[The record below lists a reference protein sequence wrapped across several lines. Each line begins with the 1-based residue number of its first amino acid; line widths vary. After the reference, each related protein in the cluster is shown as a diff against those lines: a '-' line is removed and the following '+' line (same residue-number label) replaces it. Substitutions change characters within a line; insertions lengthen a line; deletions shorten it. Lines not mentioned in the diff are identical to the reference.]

1 MNIKIHIEHIGG
13 NLSELHDYL
22 KSQESLITS
31 SIEGKTLIDFI
42 DRNADEYPDYPALN
56 TPANS
61 EYSAWDSMSWSE
73 YREVSKNLASGL
85 MSLGLGPGNTAFI
98 MSNNTKEHNIS
109 DLGIVYCGATPST
122 LYKQLKFEQVEYVAN
137 LMEAKVAIVGDLELF
152 EEVNKAKNNCP
163 KLEAIVLID
172 GYEEKKDLDYVY
184 SYDELISKGK
194 EINDKDSS
202 KLDSAISTITP
213 DTLACLIFTSGTTG
227 RPKGV
232 MITHRNVLWTIESL
246 FGQIITAGKYPRIVS
261 YLPMAHIAARAGDH
275 YQAIYRTGQIFP
287 VPVLE
292 DMRDALP
299 TIKPSVFLAV
309 PRVWEK
315 FKAGLEARI
324 EENPKKDLIEK
335 AIANG
340 LEKVEYEQKG
350 ENVPLGIKIKDR
362 LFAKLVFSKFKDGLG
377 ITDTEY
383 FVTAAAPMNQ
393 DVHKWFHAIG
403 IDVTEIYGMTE
414 DTGPATIGVPGN
426 AAESFSK
433 RLKADGISIPSVL
446 NPIGKVGI
454 PIPGTEVKIM
464 DDGELCIKGNHV
476 AQGYYKSEEQTAETF
491 DEDGWLHTGDL
502 AEIDTEGFVKIIGR
516 KKEILITSAGK
527 NIAPVEVEDLIKP
540 HQLIGQVCIVGDGK
554 KYLTALIVLD
564 GDGGAE
570 TWANENGINYSIKD
584 MASNEQVFKAIQ
596 DQVNEAN
603 SKVAQVQQIKKF
615 VILENEWTD
624 SSGELTPTLKLKRSV
639 IADMYND
646 EIQSMYE
653 EV

>member
-1 MNIKIHIEHIGG
+1 M
-13 NLSELHDYL
+13 SELHDYL

-122 LYKQLKFEQVEYVAN
+122 LYKQLKSEQIEYVAN

-163 KLEAIVLID
+163 KLEAVVLID
-172 GYEEKKDLDYVY
+172 GYEEKQDLDYVY
-184 SYDELISKGK
+184 SYEELISKGE
-194 EINDKDSS
+194 EINGQDSS

-246 FGQIITAGKYPRIVS
+246 FGQIIPASKYPRIVS

-299 TIKPSVFLAV
+299 TIKPSVFIAV

-350 ENVPLGIKIKDR
+350 ENVPLGIKIKDK

-383 FVTAAAPMNQ
+383 FVTAAAPMNR

-414 DTGPATIGVPGN
+414 DTGPATIGVPPN

-464 DDGELCIKGNHV
+464 EDGELCIKGNHV

-491 DEDGWLHTGDL
+491 DEDGWLHTRDL
-502 AEIDTEGFVKIIGR
+502 AEIDSEGFVKIIGR

-540 HQLIGQVCIVGDGK
+540 HQLIGQVCVVGDGK

-570 TWANENGINYSIKD
+570 AWANENGVSYSIKD
-584 MASNEQVFKAIQ
+584 MASNEEVLKAIQ
-596 DQVNEAN
+596 DQVDKAN

-646 EIQSMYE
+646 EIESMYE

>member
-1 MNIKIHIEHIGG
+1 M
-13 NLSELHDYL
+13 SELHDYL

-122 LYKQLKFEQVEYVAN
+122 LYKQLKSEQIEYVAN

-163 KLEAIVLID
+163 KLEAVVLID
-172 GYEEKKDLDYVY
+172 GYEEKQDLDYVY
-184 SYDELISKGK
+184 SYKELISKGE
-194 EINDKDSS
+194 EINGQDSS

-246 FGQIITAGKYPRIVS
+246 FGQIIPASKYPRIVS

-299 TIKPSVFLAV
+299 TIKPSVFIAV

-350 ENVPLGIKIKDR
+350 ENVPLGIKIKDK

-383 FVTAAAPMNQ
+383 FVTAAAPMNR

-414 DTGPATIGVPGN
+414 DTGPATIGVPIN

-464 DDGELCIKGNHV
+464 EDGELCIKGNHV

-502 AEIDTEGFVKIIGR
+502 AEIDSEGFVKIIGR

-540 HQLIGQVCIVGDGK
+540 HQLIGQVCVVGDGK

-570 TWANENGINYSIKD
+570 TWANENGVSYSIKD
-584 MASNEQVFKAIQ
+584 MASNEEVLKAIQ
-596 DQVNEAN
+596 DQVDKAN

-646 EIQSMYE
+646 EIESMYE